1 MNQTTSKRARHAPT
15 VNMVNLPIT
24 KILLFCVVA
33 LLSIGLV
40 MVASASIPYAERING
55 QSYFYIIRQLIYAGL
70 GIVLGLVVSKIPI
83 RYWFKNAM
91 SLWMLGAVMLIVTLF
106 FPEVNGSSRWIS
118 FGGLNFQTSE
128 LVKLFMVIFTA
139 DYVIRRSDEVR
150 FEWIGFLRL
159 CIPMMIVLVLIML
172 QPDLGASVVIAGSMM
187 TIFFL
192 AGAPIRQ
199 FLLMMVLA
207 VGAVIIAILLEPY
220 RLERVRALANP
231 WADEWETG
239 FQLTRSLMAIGRGE
253 LAGVGLG
260 QSVFKLAYLPEAHTD
275 FLIAII
281 GEEFGFIGITL
292 VVLLLALLVF
302 CAIYIGQM
310 ALKNQHMRA
319 GYLAYGIAC
328 ILIIQ
333 TIVNVGMNMGLL
345 PTKGLTLPLISYGG
359 SSLLTTLMMMGI
371 LFRIHFETMQ
381 TPNRSRRYY

>member
-1 MNQTTSKRARHAPT
+1 MNKTAASNGLKNPL
-15 VNMVNLPIT
+15 NMANLPIT
-24 KILLFCVVA
+24 KILFFCVVS

-55 QSYFYIIRQLIYAGL
+55 QSVFYIVRQLIYAGI
-70 GIVLGLVVSKIPI
+70 GIVLALVVSKIPI

-91 SLWMLGAVMLIVTLF
+91 SLWMLGAIMLIVTLF
-106 FPEVNGSSRWIS
+106 FPPVNGSSRWIS

-253 LAGVGLG
+253 FAGVGLG

-281 GEEFGFIGITL
+281 GEELGFLGITL
-292 VVLLLALLVF
+292 VLVLLALLVF
-302 CAIYIGQM
+302 CAIYIGQS

-333 TIVNVGMNMGLL
+333 TTVNVGMNMGLL

-371 LFRIHFETMQ
+371 LFRIHYETLQ
-381 TPNRSRRYY
+381 TPDRSRRYY